1 MEHQKNTQKEEIS
14 RKEALK
20 KIGEYGKYAA
30 LTAIGTYTLLNPK
43 KAQAQSP
50 TDPGTGFW
58 WIIKTLEIIEGFLL
72 KLNHLFFYKKVFYL
86 ERILTNKIEN
96 KKIVWFKN
104 LHPLFQF
111 LKI

>member
-50 TDPGTGFW
+50 TDPGNGFW
-58 WIIKTLEIIEGFLL
+58 WIIKNPRNYRGFFIRIKSSIFLQKSILL
-72 KLNHLFFYKKVFYL
+72 G
-86 ERILTNKIEN
+86 TNTY
-96 KKIVWFKN
+96 
-104 LHPLFQF
+104 
-111 LKI
+111 